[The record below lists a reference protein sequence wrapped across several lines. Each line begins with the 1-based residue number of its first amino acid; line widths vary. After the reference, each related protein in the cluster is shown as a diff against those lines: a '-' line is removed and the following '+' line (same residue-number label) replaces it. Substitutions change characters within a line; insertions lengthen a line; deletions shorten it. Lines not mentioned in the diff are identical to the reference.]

1 LKKKVTVIN
10 LGCPKNQVD
19 SEVMAGFLAQKYEYV
34 HNPAEAQIIVVNTCA
49 FIDEAKE
56 ESVNELCQMVEYKK
70 DGVCEKVIAAG
81 CLAQRYGK
89 ELMQEIPELDM
100 VLGDGN
106 LANILDNIEEAQDKR
121 LLTWK
126 KRQSFLYDEK
136 MPRKRIEPNYYTYI
150 KIAEGCD
157 NCCSYCVIPQIK
169 GSYRSRTKE
178 SVIEEV
184 SQLARQGVK
193 EIIVTAQDTTR
204 YGSDIYQSLELVNLL
219 KEIIH
224 INGIEWIRLL
234 YCYPEVFTDELIE
247 FMGKEPKICRYLDLP
262 LQHANDRILAEMNRR
277 YTRQDV
283 ESLIGKLRKAMP
295 DIVIRTTFITG
306 LPGEGEEEYTELQDF
321 VRKMKFDKLG
331 VFAYSREENTPAGM
345 REDQVPEEIRE
356 DRKDRLLELQAEQ
369 SWEIQQKWIGKMIRV
384 IIEEKIDDEKWLGR
398 SEGDAPEIDG
408 QVFVNSSNKELNIGE
423 IIEVVIINADT
434 YDLEGEARC

>member
-219 KEIIH
+219 KEIIQ

>member
-1 LKKKVTVIN
+1 MKKKVTVIN

-219 KEIIH
+219 KEIIQ

>member
-1 LKKKVTVIN
+1 MKKTVTVIN

-19 SEVMAGFLAQKYEYV
+19 SEVMAGFLAQNYNYV
-34 HNPAEAQIIVVNTCA
+34 NNPAEAQIIVVNTCA

-56 ESVNELCQMVEYKK
+56 ESINELCEMVEYKK
-70 DGVCEKVIAAG
+70 NGICEKVIAAG
-81 CLAQRYGK
+81 CLAHRYGK

-121 LLTWK
+121 LLTWQ

-136 MPRKRIEPNYYTYI
+136 MPRKRLEPNYYTYI

-184 SQLARQGVK
+184 RQLAGQGVK

-219 KEIIH
+219 KEIAK
-224 INGIEWIRLL
+224 INGVEWIRLL

-247 FMGKEPKICRYLDLP
+247 FMSKERKICRYLDLP
-262 LQHANDRILAEMNRR
+262 LQHANNRILSEMNRR
-277 YTRQDV
+277 YSKQDI
-283 ESLIGKLRKAMP
+283 ERLIEKLRKAMP

-306 LPGEGEEEYTELQDF
+306 LPGESEEDYAELQDF

-331 VFAYSREENTPAGM
+331 VFAYSREENTPAGI

-356 DRKDRLLELQAEQ
+356 NRRIRLLDLQAEQ
-369 SWEIQQKWIGKMIRV
+369 SEQIQKKWVGKTVKV
-384 IIEEKIDDEKWLGR
+384 IIEEQIEGNKWLGR

-408 QVFVNSSNKELNIGE
+408 QVFVKSPNKKLNIGD
-423 IIEVVIINADT
+423 IIEVDITDTDT